1 MERLRKFWYLGVAK
15 GDRGM
20 IARMSDDR
28 LRYIEVMGGGPGAA
42 GEGREEAQRAAFQA
56 ARRSAE
62 VLAEEAG
69 LRLTGVQQ
77 VAELPEE
84 DQQDR
89 LRLRVRF
96 GVEPAENRSGRAG
109 FQAAD

>member
-1 MERLRKFWYLGVAK
+1 
-15 GDRGM
+15 M
-20 IARMSDDR
+20 IAAMSDDR
-28 LRYIEVMGGGPGAA
+28 LRYVEVIGGGPGAA

-77 VAELPEE
+77 IAELPEDGE
-84 DQQDR
+84 PGRPDR

-96 GVEPAENRSGRAG
+96 GVEPAQSRSGLAG
-109 FQAAD
+109 FQAAE